1 MDLYEIYLLLFTDVL
16 TSNFAFNISS
26 EIVLDTMQTFGNYD
40 KKIIL
45 LVAII
50 AYILSICIN
59 YIFGIMCSKILAPA
73 NQKAS
78 EINSKIEII
87 AKSRFFPIVIIISF
101 VPFFGKFI
109 ILFSGFCRV
118 NFIKI
123 LTISVIAKLI
133 YYIMVIFYT

>member
-1 MDLYEIYLLLFTDVL
+1 MDLYEIYSLLFTDVL

-50 AYILSICIN
+50 AYTFSICIN

-78 EINSKIEII
+78 ELNSKIEII
-87 AKSRFFPIVIIISF
+87 TKSRFLPIIIIISF
-101 VPFFGKFI
+101 APFFGKFI
-109 ILFSGFCRV
+109 ILFSGFCRI